1 MVAVVIAVAAISN
14 HNSLLPISSAFV
26 AKPQNSS
33 SDLVLPC
40 SSSLWIL
47 QLEAG
52 SCKSMWE
59 LKRYEWNLQIGGI
72 ARGLGAWQVLV
83 LNQFRLLSA
92 TVTVIFFR
100 ALDWMANGGGI
111 EALLLGSCGHLLSS
125 KY

>member
-59 LKRYEWNLQIGGI
+59 LKRYGG
-72 ARGLGAWQVLV
+72 GLGAWQVLV